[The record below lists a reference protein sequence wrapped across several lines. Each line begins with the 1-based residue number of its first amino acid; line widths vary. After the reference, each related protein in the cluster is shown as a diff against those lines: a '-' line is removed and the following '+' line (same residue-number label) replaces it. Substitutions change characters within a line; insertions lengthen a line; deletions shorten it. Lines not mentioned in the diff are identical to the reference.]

1 MSKLNEKLPRKL
13 ANQTLQKYEKV
24 HILKVF
30 NENFA
35 NQTPQVIVIELIY
48 TLVHCIKKMRLPLHI
63 KIQAF

>member
-35 NQTPQVIVIELIY
+35 NYLFTPWSI
-48 TLVHCIKKMRLPLHI
+48 P
-63 KIQAF
+63 